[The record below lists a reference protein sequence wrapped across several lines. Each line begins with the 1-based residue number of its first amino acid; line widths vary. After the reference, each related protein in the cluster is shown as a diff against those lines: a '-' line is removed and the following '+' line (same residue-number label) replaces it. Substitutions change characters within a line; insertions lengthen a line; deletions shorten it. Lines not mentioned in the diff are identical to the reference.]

1 MNLSD
6 IMNSAARDVKAAEDY
21 NKGKLPGI
29 RPSRAGLTLIQLVM
43 ADIIFPKLTTLP
55 EPKWKAKADP
65 YVGSMRLLTG
75 HLFEKVVQNRLEADY
90 FGTSTQVLTQQEL
103 TLDSITGSC
112 DIMLRDDERK
122 KIQVI
127 ECKALKAHTVD
138 EVKKH
143 KLYCDNYG
151 YLTQL
156 AIYTLAAKEK
166 YPTYD
171 VSAAWYV
178 WIKQLEKH
186 TKVPFPLE
194 ITELTEL
201 RTEVNLKVQEY
212 QEFRQEFDE
221 GNLESATSKLI
232 ERTEDLP
239 LKVWSGGYLKGSCDM
254 HFNPY
259 SRLLLQEDGTLLDN
273 CEPNLLLLIR
283 AAKEGYESQAAI
295 QVQTLINLIGA

>member
-6 IMNSAARDVKAAEDY
+6 IMNSAAKDVKAAEEY
-21 NKGKLPGI
+21 NKGKMPSI

-43 ADIIFPKLTTLP
+43 ADILTPGLPALP

-65 YVGSMRLLTG
+65 YVSSMRLLTG
-75 HLFEKVVQNRLEADY
+75 HLFEKVVQSRLEADY
-90 FGTSTQVLTQQEL
+90 LGTSTQVLTQQEL
-103 TLDSITGSC
+103 TLDSMTGSC

-127 ECKALKAHTVD
+127 ECKALKAYTVD

-156 AIYTLAAKEK
+156 AIYTLAAQEK

-201 RTEVNLKVQEY
+201 RTEVKLKVQEY

-221 GNLESATSKLI
+221 GNLESATRKLI

-239 LKVWSGGYLKGSCDM
+239 LRVWNNGYLNGSCDM

-259 SRLLLQEDGTLLDN
+259 SSLLLNPDGTLLDN
-273 CEPNLLLLIR
+273 CEPNLLLLVR
-283 AAKEGYESQAAI
+283 AAKEGGAALA
-295 QVQTLINLIGA
+295 QVTRLLELT

>member
-6 IMNSAARDVKAAEDY
+6 IMNSAAKDVKAAEEY
-21 NKGKLPGI
+21 NKGKMPSI

-43 ADIIFPKLTTLP
+43 ADVLMPRLPALP
-55 EPKWKAKADP
+55 EPKWKAKADA

-75 HLFEKVVQNRLEADY
+75 HLFEKVVQSRLELDY
-90 FGTSTQVLTQQEL
+90 LGTSTQVLTQQEL
-103 TLDSITGSC
+103 TLDSMTGSC

-122 KIQVI
+122 TIQVI

-156 AIYTLAAKEK
+156 AIYTLAAQEK

-201 RTEVNLKVQEY
+201 RTEVKLKVQEY

-221 GNLESATSKLI
+221 GNLESATRKLI

-239 LKVWSGGYLKGSCDM
+239 LKIWSGGYLKGSCDM

-259 SRLLLQEDGTLLDN
+259 SSLLLNTDGTLLDN
-273 CEPNLLLLIR
+273 CEPNLLLLVR
-283 AAKEGYESQAAI
+283 AAKGDTEATNTI
-295 QVQTLINLIGA
+295 INIIGH